1 MLAYYT
7 FESRAGL
14 VKRKE
19 VLPTEYELL
28 WIHLP
33 RIEDLAA
40 LQERLPF
47 KVKLPRKLKA
57 PSIHAAPDYSM
68 FTVAV
73 VRREKDHGYVLKHFS
88 CITSSKVL
96 VTFGEPLSEVEGIMK
111 LHLEQ
116 PFTSIGEIV
125 EQILLM
131 LLGRCE
137 EELDSVH
144 NILDAVDELLAKQ
157 AASERLF
164 KEVWVVKR
172 RLRMLRRSISS
183 MRYIAMHSYKLAEPI
198 AKAVGNVKALLNY
211 LSEEISHLEDRLDV
225 IVGMLFTLSSDRLN
239 RVVSKLTV
247 ISAIF
252 LPLTLIASIYGM
264 NFQYMPELKNPYA
277 YPAVLAAMAVLAVSL
292 VIYFRRKG
300 YI

>member
-7 FESRAGL
+7 FKSRAEL
-14 VKRKE
+14 VKRRE
-19 VLPTEYELL
+19 ALPTEYELL

-73 VRREKDHGYVLKHFS
+73 VGRERDHGYVVKHFS
-88 CITSSKVL
+88 CIAFSKVL
-96 VTFGEPLSEVEGIMK
+96 VTFGELFSEVEGIMK
-111 LHLEQ
+111 LHFEQ
-116 PFTSIGEIV
+116 PLTSIGEIV

-131 LLGRCE
+131 LLGKCE
-137 EELDSVH
+137 EGLDSVH
-144 NILDAVDELLAKQ
+144 NILDAIDELLAKQ

-164 KEVWVVKR
+164 REVWVVKR

-183 MRYIAMHSYKLAEPI
+183 MRYIAMHSYKLVEPV
-198 AKAVGNVKALLNY
+198 AKAIGNVKALLDY

-225 IVGMLFTLSSDRLN
+225 IVGMLYTLSSDRLN

-277 YPAVLAAMAVLAVSL
+277 YPAVLAAMAMLAVSL
-292 VIYFRRKG
+292 VIHFKRKG